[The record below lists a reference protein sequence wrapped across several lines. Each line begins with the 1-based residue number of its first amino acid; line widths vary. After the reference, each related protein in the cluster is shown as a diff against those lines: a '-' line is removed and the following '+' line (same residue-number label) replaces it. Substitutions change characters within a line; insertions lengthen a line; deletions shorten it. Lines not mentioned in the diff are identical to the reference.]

1 MQTDLDT
8 RHELELRGLRYDGQA
23 LHAEVVELVVGYGGK
38 VQAGKAQYLVT
49 FTHVL
54 AHALT
59 EEFPAVVAQWVQG
72 VDSGFLRRIDNPVL
86 QASMGLN
93 LEQFH
98 DVAAYAL
105 ITAHETLVVYCTD
118 LPVVSEYSS

>member
-1 MQTDLDT
+1 MRTDLDT
-8 RHELELRGLRYDGQA
+8 RHELELKGLRYDGRA
-23 LHAEVVELVVGYGGK
+23 LHAEVVELVVGYGGR
-38 VQAGKAQYLVT
+38 VQAGNAHYLVT
-49 FTHVL
+49 FPHPL

-72 VDSGFLRRIDNPVL
+72 ADSGFLRRIDNPLL

-105 ITAHETLVVYCTD
+105 MTAHETLVVYCTD
-118 LPVVSEYSS
+118 MPVVSEYCS